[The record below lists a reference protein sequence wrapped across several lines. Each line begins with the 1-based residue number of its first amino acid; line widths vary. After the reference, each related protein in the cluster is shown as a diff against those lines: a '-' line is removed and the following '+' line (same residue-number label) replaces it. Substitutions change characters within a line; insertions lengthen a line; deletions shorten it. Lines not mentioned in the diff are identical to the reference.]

1 MQLIVKH
8 DIVANCFSAIDL
20 KCVDLEDKSVIM
32 QLIDMNIGFGT
43 RNIITEFKRKDAITN
58 TQTANFF
65 TNVTKFLIS
74 MVKKLF
80 HKIPLECNVVRNSV
94 IVDRQFLVNENASVF
109 ENKLN
114 RLLTYLLKLKI
125 LTSVQ
130 CDKIT

>member
-80 HKIPLECNVVRNSV
+80 HKSPLECNVVRNSV
-94 IVDRQFLVNENASVF
+94 IVDRQFLVYENASVF
-109 ENKLN
+109 
-114 RLLTYLLKLKI
+114 
-125 LTSVQ
+125 
-130 CDKIT
+130 

>member
-8 DIVANCFSAIDL
+8 DIVANCSSAIDL

-32 QLIDMNIGFGT
+32 QLIDMNIGFGS

-80 HKIPLECNVVRNSV
+80 HKSPLECNVVRNSV

>member
-65 TNVTKFLIS
+65 TVTKFLIS

-80 HKIPLECNVVRNSV
+80 HKSPLECNVVRNSV